1 MKTIGHHVFFLWSKM
16 IGTGHWQPSS
26 RCPTCCPRFCWP
38 CDSWANYVCRKPSE
52 LRCFFL
58 AKWFCI
64 KIQEAQE
71 DSEMLHFS
79 LLFNL
84 ARYESIKIIKIIMK
98 HQSIS
103 SNIFHLMTC
112 KAIGDSLNFADEP
125 RPRDA
130 EETLLRWGGST
141 CQDFWWVWTCAEG
154 GKMFKMNYATKF
166 MRIVK
171 VNMYMT

>member
-1 MKTIGHHVFFLWSKM
+1 
-16 IGTGHWQPSS
+16 
-26 RCPTCCPRFCWP
+26 
-38 CDSWANYVCRKPSE
+38 
-52 LRCFFL
+52 
-58 AKWFCI
+58 
-64 KIQEAQE
+64 
-71 DSEMLHFS
+71 MLHFS

-141 CQDFWWVWTCAEG
+141 CQDF
-154 GKMFKMNYATKF
+154 
-166 MRIVK
+166 
-171 VNMYMT
+171 